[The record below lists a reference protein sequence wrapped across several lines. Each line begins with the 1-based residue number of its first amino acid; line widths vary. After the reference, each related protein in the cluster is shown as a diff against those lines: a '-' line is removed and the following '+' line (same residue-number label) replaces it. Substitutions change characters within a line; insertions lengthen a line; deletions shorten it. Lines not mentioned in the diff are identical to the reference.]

1 MNTEKFVKLLKSI
14 VKEAVREELQNVLLS
29 EQATKKINM
38 MDQVNTRKSYVKQQ
52 KPVQKQTYVNNPVLN
67 DILNETAAAGAYISP
82 DATEEWPSMDFSM
95 GSVMAHNMGQG
106 MGMPKQINATPAGVS
121 LNQLDDTLKD
131 VFTKD
136 YSALM
141 KAIDKKKGM

>member
-1 MNTEKFVKLLKSI
+1 MNTDKFVKLLKSI

-38 MDQVNTRKSYVKQQ
+38 SEQSSRKSYVKQQ
-52 KPVQKQTYVNNPVLN
+52 KPVQKQTFTNNPLLN
-67 DILNETAAAGAYISP
+67 DILNETAVAGAHIPY
-82 DATEEWPSMDFSM
+82 DTADEWPSMDISM
-95 GSVMAHNMGQG
+95 GSVMAHSMGQG
-106 MGMPKQINATPAGVS
+106 MGMPQQINAAPAGVS

-141 KAIDKKKGM
+141 KAIDKKKGMK